1 MTISAPVQEAL
12 VQTGYILTKFAE
24 NAGITFDE
32 ADRLLRFT
40 QLHQFYVWLEAQLT
54 ARLKVATG
62 TERAELTRQQRIAQR
77 QKVKYETAVS
87 TIRAL
92 TDNPPP
98 DFAMPHLVA
107 WAGEVVS

>member
-12 VQTGYILTKFAE
+12 AQTGFILTQFAN

-40 QLHQFYVWLEAQLT
+40 QLHQFYVWLEAQLS
-54 ARLKVATG
+54 ARVKLATG
-62 TERAELTRQQRIAQR
+62 TERVELARQLHIAQR
-77 QKVKYETAVS
+77 QKVRYETAVS
-87 TIRAL
+87 TISEL
-92 TDNPPP
+92 VDKPLPE
-98 DFAMPHLVA
+98 FAGPHLVA

>member
-40 QLHQFYVWLEAQLT
+40 QLHQFYVWLDEQLT
-54 ARLKVATG
+54 ARLALATG

-92 TDNPPP
+92 TDSQPP